1 MTNIDKFISSF
12 GKIEIPIHGVR
23 LPEFIVKGETDGSK
37 DQNFEFLTE
46 LCRKGYKKLSP
57 KMKNAVDNIMKKM
70 NDKPQNFLN
79 SFDKSIKDTATKFK
93 VTKNEL
99 MDYFEKELF
108 AVM

>member
-1 MTNIDKFISSF
+1 MKNKNFEVFISQIS
-12 GKIEIPIHGVR
+12 E
-23 LPEFIVKGETDGSK
+23 K
-37 DQNFEFLTE
+37 DEHKKT
-46 LCRKGYKKLSP
+46 KGYKKLSP

-93 VTKNEL
+93 VKKKKFI
-99 MDYFEKELF
+99 DYFEKELF

>member
-1 MTNIDKFISSF
+1 MKNKNFEVFISQIS
-12 GKIEIPIHGVR
+12 E
-23 LPEFIVKGETDGSK
+23 K
-37 DQNFEFLTE
+37 DEHKKT
-46 LCRKGYKKLSP
+46 KGYKKLSP

-79 SFDKSIKDTATKFK
+79 SFDKSLKDTATKFK

>member
-1 MTNIDKFISSF
+1 MNNKKFEVFVSQIS
-12 GKIEIPIHGVR
+12 E
-23 LPEFIVKGETDGSK
+23 K
-37 DQNFEFLTE
+37 DEHKKT
-46 LCRKGYKKLSP
+46 KGYKKLSP

>member
-1 MTNIDKFISSF
+1 MMNKKFEVFVSQIS
-12 GKIEIPIHGVR
+12 E
-23 LPEFIVKGETDGSK
+23 K
-37 DQNFEFLTE
+37 DEHKKT
-46 LCRKGYKKLSP
+46 KGYKNLSP

>member
-1 MTNIDKFISSF
+1 MKNKKFEVFVSQIS
-12 GKIEIPIHGVR
+12 E
-23 LPEFIVKGETDGSK
+23 K
-37 DQNFEFLTE
+37 DEHKKT
-46 LCRKGYKKLSP
+46 KGYKKLSP

>member
-1 MTNIDKFISSF
+1 MFFHFKNFEVFISQIS
-12 GKIEIPIHGVR
+12 E
-23 LPEFIVKGETDGSK
+23 K
-37 DQNFEFLTE
+37 DEHKKT
-46 LCRKGYKKLSP
+46 KGYKKLSP

>member
-1 MTNIDKFISSF
+1 MKNK
-12 GKIEIPIHGVR
+12 
-23 LPEFIVKGETDGSK
+23 
-37 DQNFEFLTE
+37 NFEVFLSQISEKDEHKKT
-46 LCRKGYKKLSP
+46 KGYKKLSP
-57 KMKNAVDNIMKKM
+57 KMKNVVDNIMKKM
-70 NDKPQNFLN
+70 NDKQQNFLN